1 MAKAAKRLGE
11 VLIEMQ
17 IISAAEVNRALE
29 HAKAKNLRVG
39 EALIDLK
46 LASESNVYKA
56 LALQH
61 GMEYVDLDKGSVP
74 PDQLSRIPEE
84 LMKKYLVLPLG
95 QENGKLRVAT
105 QDGPGRWT
113 THAWIK
119 QAVLLYFGIAEM
131 TVSHA
136 GPIEFFD
143 KVPLKHGLDK
153 AA

>member
-11 VLIEMQ
+11 ILIEMQ

-29 HAKAKNLRVG
+29 HAKTKKLRMG
-39 EALIDLK
+39 EALVDLK

-74 PDQLSRIPEE
+74 PDQLTRIPED
-84 LMKKYLVLPLG
+84 LMRKYLVLPLG

-105 QDGPGRWT
+105 HDPRDVEMMDILRFRVGKE
-113 THAWIK
+113 IK
-119 QAVLLYFGIAEM
+119 PVL
-131 TVSHA
+131 
-136 GPIEFFD
+136 
-143 KVPLKHGLDK
+143 
-153 AA
+153 AAKSRIKGVIDEL